1 MTCIASLVYT
11 SNAEL
16 KLQEFSLHM
25 WNFLHHSCR
34 RCHGELTNQYGLH
47 AIHQLKS
54 APADIVELL
63 RKEAERV
70 HMPHDDLNEASNL
83 ETRAP
88 SATACTNKTAESTYT
103 KNAEEAV
110 GGNVTEVICAFSTVT
125 KTTSKW
131 NANMPSGALQQA
143 GAAQMAAFVSDD
155 ELTNLLSVDEQ
166 HSMQSE
172 VLQLS
177 PEYVEMLGLF
187 QSWCSALQSEVGT
200 ASIKDGGACMAFSVE
215 NVASEAGVQSS
226 AIKATTMS
234 STQSWCRL
242 QSLFPEIVVL
252 SSIAFFF
259 YVKSVL
265 FWC

>member
-1 MTCIASLVYT
+1 LVYT

-25 WNFLHHSCR
+25 CNFLHHSCR

-70 HMPHDDLNEASNL
+70 HMPHDDFNEASNL

-88 SATACTNKTAESTYT
+88 SATACTNKTAEATYT

-131 NANMPSGALQQA
+131 NANMPSGTLQQS
-143 GAAQMAAFVSDD
+143 GAAQMAASVSDD
-155 ELTNLLSVDEQ
+155 ELTHLLSVDEQ

-187 QSWCSALQSEVGT
+187 QSWWCQALQCEVGT
-200 ASIKDGGACMAFSVE
+200 ASIKEGRACMACSVE
-215 NVASEAGVQSS
+215 NVASEAGIQSS

-234 STQSWCRL
+234 STQNWCRL
-242 QSLFPEIVVL
+242 QSFFPEIVVL
-252 SSIAFFF
+252 PSIAFLF
-259 YVKSVL
+259 YVQRFLIL
-265 FWC
+265 F